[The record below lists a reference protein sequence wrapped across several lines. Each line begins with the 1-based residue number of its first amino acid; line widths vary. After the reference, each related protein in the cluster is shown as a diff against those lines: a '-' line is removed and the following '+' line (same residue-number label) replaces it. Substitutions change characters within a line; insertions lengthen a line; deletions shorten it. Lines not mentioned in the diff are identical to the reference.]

1 MGEGSDF
8 LAADAPPSYIRN
20 SMVTDIPPPTAPAG
34 PAGSLDPVLAALGDP
49 VRREIVQHLAI
60 DGPLAVRP
68 LAERFPISRPAV
80 SRHLRILTEA
90 GVLARRPVGRE
101 NHYRVEPAAL
111 QAVERWLHSLWSGR
125 LQALKTLVE
134 EEAP

>member
-1 MGEGSDF
+1 M
-8 LAADAPPSYIRN
+8 
-20 SMVTDIPPPTAPAG
+20 
-34 PAGSLDPVLAALGDP
+34 
-49 VRREIVQHLAI
+49 
-60 DGPLAVRP
+60 AVRP

-90 GVLARRPVGRE
+90 GVLTRRRSGRE

-111 QAVERWLHSLWSGR
+111 KTVHRWLRSLWSER
-125 LQALKTLVE
+125 LYALKSLVE